1 MKFSTKPIYQ
11 QLLRNGR
18 VQVPLAEIACP
29 REGGAPP
36 DADFLPVVKLFTPD
50 AGCTWLLSEL
60 DPEDSD
66 IAGSYSADRIGMG
79 LRVRK
84 PFSFE
89 GALWTCVGTGPYGD
103 GLWYA
108 EAYRLVHPAAFKGTP
123 VTHREKT
130 ADGDAAR
137 ADPNGFYHGMRV
149 RHAGQDFVL
158 CGPPVI
164 LVPGE
169 TEQRELF

>member
-1 MKFSTKPIYQ
+1 MSSVKDKPSERAVDPAR
-11 QLLRNGR
+11 LASGR
-18 VQVPLAEIACP
+18 WCHRAEKTL
-29 REGGAPP
+29 GKG
-36 DADFLPVVKLFTPD
+36 
-50 AGCTWLLSEL
+50 
-60 DPEDSD
+60 D

-79 LRVRK
+79 QPVRK

-103 GLWYA
+103 GLLYA
-108 EAYRLVHPAAFKGTP
+108 EAYRLVHQVAFKDTP
-123 VTHREKT
+123 VSYAERV
-130 ADGDAAR
+130 ANGDYAR

-164 LVPGE
+164 FVPGE
-169 TEQRELF
+169 TQQLVLF